1 MPQQAVADA
10 VRETVRPQRSAHIN
24 NEDCSVHQGI
34 ELGKNFRIADKR
46 WLSDRVFSMWVEAR
60 DIAAAFHPGQFVIV
74 RVDEA
79 GERIPLTIAEV
90 DAARTKI
97 RLVVQV
103 VGYTT
108 RLMSR
113 LNVSDALL
121 DIAGP
126 LGRPVEVQRLPGPV
140 LGVGGGLGAAPLL
153 PQLAAH
159 RAMGNRVLAIVGARS
174 RDQMMLVE
182 EFEKT
187 VHELHLTTDD
197 GSHARKGLVTDV
209 LTDLLDAGV
218 NPALIIAIGP
228 PIMMKATCEV
238 AVRRGI
244 PVMASLN
251 PVMVDG
257 TGMCGGCRV
266 TIGEK
271 TYFACVDGPD
281 FDGSRVNWDE
291 MLARLNTYRQ
301 QEKIVMDHSCN
312 IGLGR

>member
-1 MPQQAVADA
+1 MHQA
-10 VRETVRPQRSAHIN
+10 
-24 NEDCSVHQGI
+24 I

-46 WLSDRVFSMWVEAR
+46 WLSDRVFSMWVEAE

-74 RVDEA
+74 RVDEM

-90 DAARTKI
+90 DAERTKI

-103 VGYTT
+103 VGHTT
-108 RLMSR
+108 RQMSR
-113 LNVSDALL
+113 LNAFDSLL
-121 DIAGP
+121 DVVGP
-126 LGRPVEVQRLPGPV
+126 LGRPIEIHRYPGPV

-153 PQLAAH
+153 PQLAAY
-159 RAMGNRVLAIVGARS
+159 RAAGNRIIAIVGARS
-174 RDQMMLVE
+174 RDQMMLVD

-187 VHELHLTTDD
+187 AHELYLTTDD

-209 LTDLLDAGV
+209 LIDLLDQGV
-218 NPALIIAIGP
+218 KPSLIIAIGP
-228 PIMMKATCEV
+228 PIMMKATCEL
-238 AVRRGI
+238 AVRRGF

-266 TIGEK
+266 TIGDK

-291 MLARLNTYRQ
+291 LMSRLNTYRP
-301 QEKIVMDHSCN
+301 QEKVVQEHSCN